1 MTPDPFLEKGLGLG
15 TRLFG
20 IIQRREVRQ
29 HHVVL
34 ERSTLQTAIVKSSI
48 CLSTVKPG
56 YCFDILRNES
66 ASTDKSGEHHGP
78 WLDPQL
84 VSVLVLCLLRTL
96 HFKNTPGTGAC
107 ACHKEK
113 LKMPLDYKK
122 LYLSA
127 VITFHSNYIPQ

>member
-1 MTPDPFLEKGLGLG
+1 MTPDPFLERGLGLG

-96 HFKNTPGTGAC
+96 HFENTPRDWC
-107 ACHKEK
+107 MC
-113 LKMPLDYKK
+113 MPQRKIENASRLQKVV
-122 LYLSA
+122 L
-127 VITFHSNYIPQ
+127 VCSNYIPQ